1 MTYQEI
7 QEGQTVMVSAPQVT
21 PEPFEATVVNVMV
34 TRQHITVMH
43 NAYQLP
49 LTVEPEQLTLV
60 PREEYVQCLKFDLRS
75 NLTKPDSMSTQ
86 NF

>member
-49 LTVEPEQLTLV
+49 LTVDPEQLTLV
-60 PREEYVQCLKFDLRS
+60 PQEELV
-75 NLTKPDSMSTQ
+75 
-86 NF
+86 